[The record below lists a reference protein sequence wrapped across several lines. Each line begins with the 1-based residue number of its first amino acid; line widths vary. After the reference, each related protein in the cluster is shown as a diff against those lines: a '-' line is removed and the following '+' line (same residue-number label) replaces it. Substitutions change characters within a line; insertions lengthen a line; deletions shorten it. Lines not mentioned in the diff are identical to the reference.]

1 MDRHSGS
8 ALRRAQGERSF
19 MAQGERSFTAQ
30 GERVCGL
37 ERTEVEALD
46 YIPIRSS

>member
-19 MAQGERSFTAQ
+19 MAQ